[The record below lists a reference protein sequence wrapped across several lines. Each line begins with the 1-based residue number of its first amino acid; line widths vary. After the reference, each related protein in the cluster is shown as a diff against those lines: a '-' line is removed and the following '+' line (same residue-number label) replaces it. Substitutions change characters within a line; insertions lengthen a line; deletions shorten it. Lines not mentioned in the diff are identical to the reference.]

1 MGTATTIKRVYCHA
15 TQGGIDETRLDSG
28 PDAYADELARYIASP
43 STVRTRVLERFGYAP
58 PLARIEQYRARHVEL
73 REAVRAMTAEPVDSD
88 ALDYT
93 PAPRKI
99 TNPKEAF
106 VQREL
111 RAAANDA
118 AAVPRLQVRKP
129 PKSVKPTGVGKQV
142 IDSVALDFFVRP
154 HEITGGMRWPHL
166 VDARCVVSLILRA
179 RGWSFPRIG
188 RLLGGR
194 DHSTI
199 IHAVDMGDIYAR
211 RNPDFTPSLER
222 NMALFCGEVAA

>member
-1 MGTATTIKRVYCHA
+1 MTSAAATIKRVYCHA

-43 STVRTRVLERFGYAP
+43 STVRTRVMERFGFAP
-58 PLARIEQYRARHVEL
+58 PLDRIEQYRARHVGL
-73 REAVRAMTAEPVDSD
+73 REAVRAMVAEPVDSD

-93 PAPRKI
+93 PALRKAVD
-99 TNPKEAF
+99 PKEAF

-111 RAAANDA
+111 RAAAND
-118 AAVPRLQVRKP
+118 PLPLLSVRKAP
-129 PKSVKPTGVGKQV
+129 ESVKPTGIGKQV
-142 IDSVALDFFVRP
+142 IDSVALDFCVRA
-154 HEITGGMRWPHL
+154 HEIAGGMRWPHL
-166 VDARCVVSLILRA
+166 VDARCVVSLVLRS

-194 DHSTI
+194 DHTTI
-199 IHAVDMGDIYAR
+199 LHSVDMADIYAR